1 MSGSNGSPSFLPPHP
16 KRGLGVRRLN
26 KVPILIAVGAV
37 SAALGAVG
45 YTYHLRAQAQVA
57 QSVVDAK
64 RGEAG
69 RAAVLDGA
77 PDDGV
82 VLARLG
88 AANIPNTAPNPFTDR
103 TTPADTPALPSDGV
117 KQGEAEDDATKAR
130 RQAWQVYYAQLADLQ
145 RQRHEATNAA
155 MRADTSALT
164 VSGGEGAAMQAG
176 PGPGQ
181 PSQATPMQ
189 AAGQGQEMGAPGA
202 PYAGGYPGAYGYG
215 GAPALPDAT
224 GAREK
229 QAFLGQRGSDGSN
242 DTLIAT
248 VRDPMSPYLITA
260 GDYIQVVM
268 QGGADSDTP
277 GQMVGRVV
285 ADVYDSATGRYR
297 LIPANSKVVGV
308 YDNVVSAGQGR
319 LPSVITRIIF
329 PDSSS
334 ISIGAMPAADQA
346 GFAGLHDQVDR
357 HLWEKFGNALIVA
370 VAGAGIQLSQPQG
383 RGQGGYDS
391 QQLIAGSLG
400 QQFGALGQ
408 EIARSGLA
416 IPNTVRIRP
425 GYRFTIQVTK
435 DMVLRPY
442 VDGRT
447 RGTQPVHFGPV
458 VQ

>member
-1 MSGSNGSPSFLPPHP
+1 MSGTNGSPSFLPPHP

-26 KVPILIAVGAV
+26 KVPIWIALGAA
-37 SAALGAVG
+37 SAALGAVA
-45 YTYHLRAQAQVA
+45 YTYHLRAQAQIT

-77 PDDGV
+77 PSDGV

-88 AANIPNTAPNPFTDR
+88 VANVPSNSPAPSGDR
-103 TTPADTPALPSDGV
+103 TIPVDMPALPSDSV
-117 KQGEAEDDATKAR
+117 KQGDVEDDATKAR
-130 RQAWQVYYAQLADLQ
+130 RQAWQVYHGQLADLQ
-145 RQRHEATNAA
+145 RQRHETTNAA

-164 VSGGEGAAMQAG
+164 VAGGDGAAMQAG
-176 PGPGQ
+176 PGAGHS
-181 PSQATPMQ
+181 SQAISVQ
-189 AAGQGQEMGAPGA
+189 GVGQGPEMGAPGGL
-202 PYAGGYPGAYGYG
+202 YAGGYPGGYGYG
-215 GAPALPDAT
+215 AAPALPDAT

-229 QAFLGQRGSDGSN
+229 QAFLGQRGSDGTN

-248 VRDPMSPYLITA
+248 VREPISPYLITA

-277 GQMVGRVV
+277 GQLVGRVV

-297 LIPANSKVVGV
+297 LIPANSKIVGV

-319 LPSVITRIIF
+319 LPSVINRIIF

-334 ISIGAMPAADQA
+334 LSIGAMPAADQA
-346 GFAGLHDQVDR
+346 GFAGLHDQVER

-408 EIARSGLA
+408 EVARSGLA

-425 GYRFTIQVTK
+425 GYRFTIQVMK

-447 RGTQPVHFGPV
+447 RGTQQVHFGPF